1 MAIKTFKE
9 ILNNKG
15 YRISSKDRQIFESG
29 NLESFFGFS
38 NSDAIEFIV
47 YDVDDNQLPQK
58 DGIMVRYIPLSSEN
72 IKDYFLVAE
81 GTMFQQHKF
90 PKEYF
95 IDAERLLR
103 ESGYNNGI
111 FKTQITLLNKRVGS
125 DSTFDKLWISE
136 ISPSRTEVRL
146 LPLNKG
152 VDLNPKLEERYQLFI
167 KNGDFRD
174 DTIQESIPFIEKVKP
189 NEVDTFIKSK
199 YSEKWFNKLKTEF
212 KIPQFDSF
220 ATKLHEKFIQSC
232 TYEFTNRVS
241 YIRDN
246 DYGKPKVTA
255 PKLELSRTEIQEI
268 CKKILVQC
276 IDYYLPKQD
285 IKSTTTFDSATDSSM
300 DEVGIILQRLE
311 ENTLVDTSTPIVKFA
326 EIIKPVQTEK
336 QLKLEE
342 EIKKELP
349 VEKEPIKIII
359 VTPDA
364 EPDYIPPPPPEQP
377 VYSDEPPSGGGGGG
391 GGSNYREYDTLDRQ
405 NIGDGGMGRERMEF
419 Q

>member
-9 ILNNKG
+9 ILNNRG
-15 YRISSKDRQIFESG
+15 YRISAKDRQIFESG

-58 DGIMVRYIPLSSEN
+58 DGIIVRYIPLSSEN

-81 GTMFQQHKF
+81 GTMFQQNKF

-103 ESGYNNGI
+103 EAGYNNGI

-146 LPLNKG
+146 LPLNNG
-152 VDLNPKLEERYQLFI
+152 IDLNPKLVERYQLFI

-174 DTIQESIPFIEKVKP
+174 DTIQEAIPFIQKVKS
-189 NEVDTFIKSK
+189 NEVDSFIKAK

-220 ATKLHEKFIQSC
+220 ATKLHEKFIQAC
-232 TYEFTNRVS
+232 TYEFTNRIS
-241 YIRDN
+241 DIRDN
-246 DYGKPKVTA
+246 NYGKPNVTA
-255 PKLELSRTEIQEI
+255 PKTELSRTQIEEI

-285 IKSTTTFDSATDSSM
+285 IKSTTTFDSGLDSSM
-300 DEVGIILQRLE
+300 DEVGTILQRLE
-311 ENTLVDTSTPIVKFA
+311 ENTLVDTTTPIVKFA

-342 EIKKELP
+342 EIRKELP
-349 VEKEPIKIII
+349 VEKEPIKIVI

-364 EPDYIPPPPPEQP
+364 EPDYIPPPPPEPP
-377 VYSDEPPSGGGGGG
+377 VYSGGYSGGGGGG
-391 GGSNYREYDTLDRQ
+391 SIYREYDTLDRQ
-405 NIGDGGMGRERMEF
+405 NLADGGMGRERIEYT
-419 Q
+419 